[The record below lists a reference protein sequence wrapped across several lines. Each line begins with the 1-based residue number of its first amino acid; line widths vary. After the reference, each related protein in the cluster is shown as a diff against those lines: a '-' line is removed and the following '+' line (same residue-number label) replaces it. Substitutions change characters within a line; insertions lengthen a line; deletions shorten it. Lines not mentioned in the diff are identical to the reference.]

1 MRARPLGSLA
11 PGARTLHPDAPSSMG
26 EVSSGEGTPPSP
38 LPASGSAPLEVSGS
52 TDASVPVSTGGV
64 AMTQERRSGRLRDAA
79 FPVEDDA

>member
-26 EVSSGEGTPPSP
+26 EGSSGEGTPPSP